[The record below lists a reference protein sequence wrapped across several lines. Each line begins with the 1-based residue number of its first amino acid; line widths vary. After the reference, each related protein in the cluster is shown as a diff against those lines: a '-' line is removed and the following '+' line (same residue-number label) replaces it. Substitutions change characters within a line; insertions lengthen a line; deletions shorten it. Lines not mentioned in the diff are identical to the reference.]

1 MLRRVLIFALVCW
14 GVLAVPSLC
23 SAGVLEHVCACG
35 VSNNCSHEESCSA
48 DPCVIGKPSTDS
60 VGMIQT
66 LAPTHAILIFPIAGP
81 MDSGTRDAWKSSRYP
96 AFALPPALRFG
107 ARPLLI

>member
-1 MLRRVLIFALVCW
+1 MLRGVLVFALLSW

-23 SAGVLEHVCACG
+23 NAGMLEHFCACG

-48 DPCVIGKPSTDS
+48 DPCVIAKPAPESTGLVQS
-60 VGMIQT
+60 LT
-66 LAPTHAILIFPIAGP
+66 PAPAFLIFPIADCVAP
-81 MDSGTRDAWKSSRYP
+81 ATLDSRTCANHP
-96 AFALPPALRFG
+96 AFAVPPALRSG